1 MVEEVNRKMKACQHF
16 QKPFGAITEIIQSDG
31 KPWNAWIE
39 VWDNDRLVFSSFVTG
54 LMWEY
59 LQHLNQN
66 PLCRREIG
74 AKSDEIKRRLK
85 EIKDE
90 WEKVMNRT

>member
-1 MVEEVNRKMKACQHF
+1 
-16 QKPFGAITEIIQSDG
+16 
-31 KPWNAWIE
+31 
-39 VWDNDRLVFSSFVTG
+39 
-54 LMWEY
+54 MWEY